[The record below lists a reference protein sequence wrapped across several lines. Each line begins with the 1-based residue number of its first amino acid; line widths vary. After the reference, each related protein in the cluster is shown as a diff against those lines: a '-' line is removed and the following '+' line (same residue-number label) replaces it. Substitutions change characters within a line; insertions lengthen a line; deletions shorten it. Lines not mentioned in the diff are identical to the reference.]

1 MTYFPF
7 SDYWGFYV
15 GFLGLV
21 FFFLAMD
28 LGIFHRKAHVISF
41 KEAATWTVIWMAAA
55 VLFCFGFYQYC
66 LHKFTVDTQF
76 HSIQG
81 FDGVLTSKRLALEF
95 LTGYVVEQFLSI
107 DNIFVFIIIFNFFHV
122 PKKFQHRILF
132 FGILGALLFRGIFIA
147 LGASLLQYTWV
158 MIIFGIFLMVTG
170 FKVMFAPEKTD
181 LHPDQNFIIKLI
193 KKFFPV
199 KTNAPEGKFWVR
211 ESGKFFI
218 TPLFITLVFVE
229 LTDVVFA
236 IDSVPAIFAITKE
249 PFIVLT
255 SNIFAIMG
263 LRSLFFMLSGVVG
276 KFHLLKYGL
285 GLVLVFI
292 GNKMSWLNDYYGG
305 HFPIGVSLAII
316 LGLIALSVVMSL
328 VIKPKNESIP

>member
-15 GFLGLV
+15 GFLVLV
-21 FFFLAMD
+21 FFFLAID
-28 LGIFHRKAHVISF
+28 LGVFHRKAHAVSF
-41 KEAATWTVIWMAAA
+41 KESAIWTVVWMSMAL
-55 VLFCFGFYQYC
+55 LFCFGFYEYC
-66 LHKFTVDTQF
+66 LHKFTTDPQYQL
-76 HSIQG
+76 IQG
-81 FDGVLTSKRLALEF
+81 FDGTFTAKRLALEF

-107 DNIFVFIIIFNFFHV
+107 DNIFVFIIIFNFFQIPV
-122 PKKFQHRILF
+122 KFQHRILF
-132 FGILGALLFRGIFIA
+132 YGILGALVFRGIFIA
-147 LGASLLQYTWV
+147 LGAALLEYAWV
-158 MIIFGIFLMVTG
+158 MVVFGIFLMITG
-170 FKVMFAPEKTD
+170 FKVMFAPEKSD
-181 LHPDQNFIIKLI
+181 MNPDKNFIIKLI
-193 KKFFPV
+193 KKIFPV
-199 KTNAPEGKFWVR
+199 RSDV

-218 TPLFITLVFVE
+218 IEKGKMFITPFFITLIFVE
-229 LTDVVFA
+229 LTDIVFA

-263 LRSLFFMLSGVVG
+263 LRSLFFMLNGIVG

-292 GNKMSWLNDYYGG
+292 GNKMSWLNNYYGG

-316 LGLIALSVVMSL
+316 LSLIGLSIVLSLM
-328 VIKPKNESIP
+328 IKPKHHH